1 MKKEKKISK
10 IDNEVW
16 ENYINDPRDI
26 IDKENTKNIYLK
38 KNRRL
43 KFDLHGY
50 SLLQANKKIEDL
62 ILNNVNFS
70 EILLITGKGIHS
82 NSDEDVYVSKNL
94 SKLRYSIPEF
104 IKTNEELSR
113 RVISIIDA
121 SIKDGG
127 DGALIIKLKITK

>member
-1 MKKEKKISK
+1 VKKEKKISK

>member
-1 MKKEKKISK
+1 MGSEMCI
-10 IDNEVW
+10 
-16 ENYINDPRDI
+16 RD
-26 IDKENTKNIYLK
+26 
-38 KNRRL
+38 
-43 KFDLHGY
+43 
-50 SLLQANKKIEDL
+50 S
-62 ILNNVNFS
+62 
-70 EILLITGKGIHS
+70 S